1 MLGCENEPS
10 SMAMP
15 GLWAYPPKLED
26 GQNPCI
32 GLQPHNHSGGY
43 RMTEEDTFE
52 CESCEFTTT
61 VEVLSENHEEDK
73 GHTMV
78 VKWTQPSFDG
88 YTKEDE

>member
-32 GLQPHNHSGGY
+32 GLQSHDHPGGS
-43 RMTEEDTFE
+43 RMSEEGKFE
-52 CESCEFTTT
+52 CDECEFTTT
-61 VEVLSENHEEDK
+61 VEVISDKHEEDK
-73 GHTMV
+73 GHKMV
-78 VKWTQPSFDG
+78 VKWTQPDFDG
-88 YTKEDE
+88 YTKDE